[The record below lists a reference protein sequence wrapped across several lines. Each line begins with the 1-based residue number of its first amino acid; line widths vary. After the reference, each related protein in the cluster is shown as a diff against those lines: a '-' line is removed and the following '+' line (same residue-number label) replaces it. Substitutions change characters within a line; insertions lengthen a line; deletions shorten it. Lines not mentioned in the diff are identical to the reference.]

1 MDDSVKAAA
10 RAGVAASAVGIVLNA
25 LLAAAKIAAGALCGL
40 VSVCADG
47 FNNLSDC
54 GASAVTLVSF
64 RISAKPAD
72 REHPFGH
79 RRAEYVA
86 SVIIGCIIIFLA
98 AELLNESAAKIFG
111 GGVSGGSAP
120 VYILLGASVAVK
132 AGLAV
137 YYFCVAKRTGS
148 GALKAAGVDSVCD
161 CAATAA
167 VIAGLLAGGYAGI
180 PADGWA
186 GAAVALFIVWQGAV
200 ILKDA
205 SSQLL
210 GKAPDAA
217 FTDGIKRYLLSDEK
231 VLGVHDLRVY
241 SYGRDA
247 SFGTVHIEMDCRTPP
262 LEAHAV
268 IDGLEHGVAEKFGVS
283 LTAHLDPV
291 DTLDGEARELG
302 ARLGEELKGID
313 PGLKIHDFRM
323 VRGVKPQL
331 IFDVS
336 VSYDAKLSD
345 GEIYEAVCGAV
356 REKGYL
362 PVVTVDRE

>member
-79 RRAEYVA
+79 HRAEYVA

-137 YYFCVAKRTGS
+137 
-148 GALKAAGVDSVCD
+148 GASVAAGVVEPVSAVGASV
-161 CAATAA
+161 AADAA
-167 VIAGLLAGGYAGI
+167 EPVS
-180 PADGWA
+180 
-186 GAAVALFIVWQGAV
+186 AVAALVSWTA
-200 ILKDA
+200 DTA
-205 SSQLL
+205 SS
-210 GKAPDAA
+210 
-217 FTDGIKRYLLSDEK
+217 R
-231 VLGVHDLRVY
+231 
-241 SYGRDA
+241 
-247 SFGTVHIEMDCRTPP
+247 
-262 LEAHAV
+262 
-268 IDGLEHGVAEKFGVS
+268 
-283 LTAHLDPV
+283 
-291 DTLDGEARELG
+291 
-302 ARLGEELKGID
+302 
-313 PGLKIHDFRM
+313 RM
-323 VRGVKPQL
+323 VKK
-331 IFDVS
+331 
-336 VSYDAKLSD
+336 KL
-345 GEIYEAVCGAV
+345 A
-356 REKGYL
+356 
-362 PVVTVDRE
+362 